1 LISSIDVE
9 NKRKAFR
16 TIEDIVSAMKAYA
29 GVTIRKTEE
38 FVQNIRVYEENI
50 LHAMSDIVT
59 HYPHISFEQE
69 QRGKRILIAFGS
81 SHGLT
86 GSFNEKI
93 ADAVS
98 DTLGS
103 NDTLFIT
110 GRRLKSVIESRQ
122 IAYEK
127 HIDAPVS
134 ANGIKQSL
142 KETFSQITKIYRV
155 EGYYNLTVIFTVVA
169 ENRAAILIEKILPP
183 DMERRHTLKPSL
195 VPPLTYFEPLAIF
208 DKVLEE
214 FIYIS
219 LYRCFMESLK
229 SENWYRLRSME
240 GASENLKR
248 RLSDLDSLQNYVR
261 QEEITEEM
269 LEILGG
275 GMFYRKQRDKL
286 KVE

>member
-1 LISSIDVE
+1 MISSIDVE
-9 NKRKAFR
+9 KKRKAFR

-50 LHAMSDIVT
+50 LHAMLDIVT

-81 SHGLT
+81 SHGLC

-93 ADAVS
+93 ADAIS

-103 NDTLFIT
+103 NDALFIT

-155 EGYYNLTVIFTVVA
+155 GGYYNLTVIFTVVA

-183 DMERRHTLKPSL
+183 DMERRHTLKISL
-195 VPPLTYFEPLAIF
+195 VPPMTYFEPLAIF

>member
-1 LISSIDVE
+1 MISSIDVE
-9 NKRKAFR
+9 IKRKAFR

-38 FVQNIRVYEENI
+38 FVRNIRVYEENI
-50 LHAMSDIVT
+50 IHTMLDITT

-69 QRGKRILIAFGS
+69 QIGKRILIAFGS
-81 SHGLT
+81 SHGLC
-86 GSFNEKI
+86 GSFNEKM

-98 DTLGS
+98 NTLGS

-122 IAYEK
+122 IGYAR

-134 ANGIKQSL
+134 ATGIKQSL
-142 KETFSQITKIYRV
+142 KETFSQITKIYKV
-155 EGYYNLTVIFTVVA
+155 GGYYNLTVIFTVVA
-169 ENRAAILIEKILPP
+169 ENRAVTLTEKILPP
-183 DMERRHTLKPSL
+183 DMKRTLTLKPSL
-195 VPPLTYFEPLAIF
+195 VPPLTYSEPLAIF

-248 RLSDLDSLQNYVR
+248 RISDLDSLQNYVR
-261 QEEITEEM
+261 QEEITGEM

-275 GMFYRKQRDKL
+275 GMFYGKQRNEL